1 MLLVMCM
8 VSAWGR
14 GILPNQGWAG
24 QSRQQVTD
32 GPGCC
37 PALGGSDSATSGV
50 LQNGHGAWLMPTLLL
65 RELSGTFAHLC
76 QQVDVTRENL
86 EQEIAAMNQKIEVLV
101 SLQSKAK
108 LLR

>member
-1 MLLVMCM
+1 MASLV
-8 VSAWGR
+8 
-14 GILPNQGWAG
+14 WA
-24 QSRQQVTD
+24 
-32 GPGCC
+32 
-37 PALGGSDSATSGV
+37 AGGEDSATP
-50 LQNGHGAWLMPTLLL
+50 AWCRAELPAADRWAPGGSSQCPCSANQPRGPVDPDSLPL

-86 EQEIAAMNQKIEVLV
+86 EQDIAAMNKKIEVLD

>member
-1 MLLVMCM
+1 MSV
-8 VSAWGR
+8 VSAR
-14 GILPNQGWAG
+14 VEKILPNQDWHRAEPPAGDRWAATALLWVGFSHRWCSAKQLHGW
-24 QSRQQVTD
+24 
-32 GPGCC
+32 
-37 PALGGSDSATSGV
+37 SDS
-50 LQNGHGAWLMPTLLL
+50 LPL

-86 EQEIAAMNQKIEVLV
+86 EQEIAAMNKKIEVLD

>member
-1 MLLVMCM
+1 MLVVMCT
-8 VSAWGR
+8 VSAWDR
-14 GILPNQGWAG
+14 ED
-24 QSRQQVTD
+24 STE
-32 GPGCC
+32 
-37 PALGGSDSATSGV
+37 PALMQDRAASRRQAWQLPYSRLLGLSHRLCSLKQPLRPVDPDS
-50 LQNGHGAWLMPTLLL
+50 LLL

-76 QQVDVTRENL
+76 QQVDVTRDNL

>member
-1 MLLVMCM
+1 M
-8 VSAWGR
+8 VVLSACGVCGLGSGWGR
-14 GILPNQGWAG
+14 FRRPRRYGAEPPAAGW
-24 QSRQQVTD
+24 
-32 GPGCC
+32 
-37 PALGGSDSATSGV
+37 SDLANDCV
-50 LQNGHGAWLMPTLLL
+50 LQTSHVDPVDPDSLPL

-86 EQEIAAMNQKIEVLV
+86 EEEIAAMNKKIEVLN

>member
-1 MLLVMCM
+1 MTPCSVGPTS
-8 VSAWGR
+8 VS
-14 GILPNQGWAG
+14 
-24 QSRQQVTD
+24 V
-32 GPGCC
+32 
-37 PALGGSDSATSGV
+37 
-50 LQNGHGAWLMPTLLL
+50 

-86 EQEIAAMNQKIEVLV
+86 EQEIAAMNKKIEILD

>member
-1 MLLVMCM
+1 M
-8 VSAWGR
+8 
-14 GILPNQGWAG
+14 
-24 QSRQQVTD
+24 TD
-32 GPGCC
+32 GLGCC
-37 PALGGSDSATSGV
+37 PAPGGSDLATNDG
-50 LQNGHGAWLMPTLLL
+50 LQNSHHARLTLTFLL

-86 EQEIAAMNQKIEVLV
+86 EQEIAAMNQKIEVLD

>member
-1 MLLVMCM
+1 MSWLILTL
-8 VSAWGR
+8 SA
-14 GILPNQGWAG
+14 
-24 QSRQQVTD
+24 
-32 GPGCC
+32 C
-37 PALGGSDSATSGV
+37 
-50 LQNGHGAWLMPTLLL
+50 

-86 EQEIAAMNQKIEVLV
+86 EQEIAAMNRKIEVLD

>member
-1 MLLVMCM
+1 MLVSVVVVMST
-8 VSAWGR
+8 VSAEG
-14 GILPNQGWAG
+14 GADAAKPGQVVASAG
-24 QSRQQVTD
+24 DRQASS
-32 GPGCC
+32 C
-37 PALGGSDSATSGV
+37 PALSLVDT
-50 LQNGHGAWLMPTLLL
+50 AWLILILSPF

-86 EQEIAAMNQKIEVLV
+86 EQEIAAMNKKIEVLD

>member
-1 MLLVMCM
+1 MAALRSVGFSQRQC
-8 VSAWGR
+8 SAEQ
-14 GILPNQGWAG
+14 LC
-24 QSRQQVTD
+24 
-32 GPGCC
+32 GPVP
-37 PALGGSDSATSGV
+37 PASLS
-50 LQNGHGAWLMPTLLL
+50 P

-86 EQEIAAMNQKIEVLV
+86 EQEIATMNKKIEVLD